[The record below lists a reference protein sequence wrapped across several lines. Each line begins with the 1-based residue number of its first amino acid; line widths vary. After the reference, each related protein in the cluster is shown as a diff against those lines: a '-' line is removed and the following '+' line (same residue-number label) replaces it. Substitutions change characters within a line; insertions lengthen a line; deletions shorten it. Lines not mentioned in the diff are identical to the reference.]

1 MRVLVTNDDGVDADG
16 LIVLATALVDDGH
29 DVVVAAPTTERS
41 GSGSSIG
48 TIEHGTHIAVQERRI
63 DALGTTPVFAVDC
76 PPALAVIA
84 ACAGAF
90 GPAPELVV
98 SGINPGHNTGRSI
111 LFSSTVGAVLAARV
125 TGVSGVAI
133 STAFEPHH
141 RYDTAAAVAR
151 SVVRWMSDRGSPRLT
166 LNVNVPA
173 VDLADLDHAVITTL
187 AAQSMFSLRI
197 SRTENDL
204 VLHREERD
212 GGFRPG
218 TDGAAVVDGHVSIT
232 SLNTVAD
239 ANGVL
244 SEADAREL
252 ARALDLTPTSI

>member
-1 MRVLVTNDDGVDADG
+1 MRVLVTNDDGVDAEG
-16 LIVLATALVDDGH
+16 ITVLALALVDDGH
-29 DVVVAAPTTERS
+29 DVVVVAPSTERS

-48 TIEHGTHIAVQERRI
+48 TIEHGSRIPLHEKRI
-63 DALGTTPVFAVDC
+63 DALGGTPVFAVDC
-76 PPALAVIA
+76 PPALGVVA

-125 TGVSGVAI
+125 AGVGGIAI

-151 SVVRWMSDRGSPRLT
+151 SLVSWMSDGRARKLT

-173 VDLADLDHAVITTL
+173 VDIEELDTAVITTL

-197 SRTENDL
+197 SREDDHL
-204 VLHREERD
+204 LLGREERTN
-212 GGFRPG
+212 GFRPG
-218 TDGAAVVDGHVSIT
+218 TDGAAVAERTVSIT
-232 SLNTVAD
+232 NLAPVTD
-239 ANGVL
+239 ANGLL
-244 SEADAREL
+244 SDAEAAALVGALHL
-252 ARALDLTPTSI
+252 APTS